1 MLIQWCCLLLLTPFL
16 SLAKPLFCDGDTE
29 YEWPRTDPTM
39 CCKKC
44 PPGEYLTSRC
54 TQERETQCEPCGD
67 DYYTDTYNFQLTC
80 FLCTDCTKENMK
92 YNQTCTPTRNAVCDC
107 KSGYICNSEQCGMC
121 VEDPAARTQ
130 TTTITTTTIKP
141 PLPTK
146 TGKIRPMTT
155 DTKTKV
161 TSAPYKDTHLQV
173 DGRCLHH
180 LFAVFGTSARAQWN
194 SASARRRRRCQ
205 CRSRRCAEERRSG
218 RRKSERDG
226 LVRIEGGEGG
236 RRFHMRVWVEYEM

>member
-161 TSAPYKDTHLQV
+161 TSAPYKENVWISLSLSCACVCILLTCFILISRHTPAGGWAMSSSPV
-173 DGRCLHH
+173 CC
-180 LFAVFGTSARAQWN
+180 FWN
-194 SASARRRRRCQ
+194 VSKSPVEFSQ
-205 CRSRRCAEERRSG
+205 CTEE
-218 RRKSERDG
+218 EE
-226 LVRIEGGEGG
+226 VPMPVQEVCGGKTEWQEE
-236 RRFHMRVWVEYEM
+236 V